1 MKVEIE
7 RKFLV
12 KLGKN
17 IPKSIG
23 TLSIAQTYLMTGET
37 EIRIRKV
44 LRNTLRES
52 EFYLGIKNGKGLTR
66 KEIEI
71 PISREIFYDIS
82 KGYPSKF
89 ITKTRTL
96 YSHGDKTIEIDKFSN
111 KELNGLVIAEIEFES
126 EEEAKGYILP
136 DWIES
141 AVEVTEDEKYMIQKL
156 WESVNRS

>member
-71 PISREIFYDIS
+71 PISREAFYDIA
-82 KGYPSKF
+82 KGYPYKD

-126 EEEAKGYILP
+126 EEEARRYILP

-141 AVEVTEDEKYMIQKL
+141 AVEVTEDEKYRNHKL
-156 WESVNRS
+156 WESINRS

>member
-12 KLGKN
+12 ELGKN

-23 TLSIAQTYLMTGET
+23 TLSIAQTYLMIGET
-37 EIRIRKV
+37 EIRLRRV
-44 LRNTLRES
+44 LRNILQES

-66 KEIEI
+66 KKIET
-71 PISREIFYDIS
+71 PISREVFYDITKCYS
-82 KGYPSKF
+82 YKY
-89 ITKTRTL
+89 IIKTRTL

-126 EEEAKGYILP
+126 EEEARGYILP
-136 DWIES
+136 NWIES
-141 AVEVTEDEKYMIQKL
+141 AVEVTEDEKYMNQKL